1 MDIIC
6 VKLDLFLEFF
16 ENISWI
22 KIDVEGH
29 EMEVLKGMMEII
41 KLYKSNIVVDNDDVD
56 IIEIQKLLSSFNYKI
71 KKINTDTNFI
81 FYK

>member
-41 KLYKSNIVVDNDDVD
+41 KLYKPNIVVENDDVN
-56 IIEIQKLLSSFNYKI
+56 IIEIQNYYHHSITK
-71 KKINTDTNFI
+71 
-81 FYK
+81 

>member
-6 VKLDLFLEFF
+6 FKLDLFLEFF

-41 KLYKSNIVVDNDDVD
+41 KLYKPNIVVENDDVN
-56 IIEIQKLLSSFNYKI
+56 IIQIQKLLSSFNYKI

>member
-29 EMEVLKGMMEII
+29 EIEVLKEMMEII
-41 KLYKSNIVVDNDDVD
+41 KLYKPNIVVENDDVN
-56 IIEIQKLLSSFNYKI
+56 IIEIQNYYHHSITK
-71 KKINTDTNFI
+71 
-81 FYK
+81 

>member
-41 KLYKSNIVVDNDDVD
+41 KLYKPNIVVDNDDVD

-71 KKINTDTNFI
+71 K
-81 FYK
+81 

>member
-6 VKLDLFLEFF
+6 FKLDLFLEFF

-41 KLYKSNIVVDNDDVD
+41 KLYKPNIVVENDDVN
-56 IIEIQKLLSSFNYKI
+56 IIEIQNYYHHSITK
-71 KKINTDTNFI
+71 
-81 FYK
+81 

>member
-1 MDIIC
+1 
-6 VKLDLFLEFF
+6 
-16 ENISWI
+16 
-22 KIDVEGH
+22 
-29 EMEVLKGMMEII
+29 MMEII
-41 KLYKSNIVVDNDDVD
+41 KLYKPNIVVDNDDVD

>member
-41 KLYKSNIVVDNDDVD
+41 KLYKPNIVVENDDVN
-56 IIEIQKLLSSFNYKI
+56 IIQIQKLLSSFNYKI
-71 KKINTDTNFI
+71 K
-81 FYK
+81 

>member
-41 KLYKSNIVVDNDDVD
+41 KLYKPNIVVENDDVN
-56 IIEIQKLLSSFNYKI
+56 IIQIQKLLSSFNYKI

>member
-6 VKLDLFLEFF
+6 VKLNLFLEFF

-41 KLYKSNIVVDNDDVD
+41 KLYKPNIVVENDDVN
-56 IIEIQKLLSSFNYKI
+56 IIQIQKLLSSFNYKI
-71 KKINTDTNFI
+71 IV
-81 FYK
+81 

>member
-6 VKLDLFLEFF
+6 FKLDLFLEFF

-41 KLYKSNIVVDNDDVD
+41 KLYKPNIVVDNDDVD

-71 KKINTDTNFI
+71 K
-81 FYK
+81 